1 MSPADFYNLTIA
13 EATLI
18 ANQYKVR
25 SKENYFLNYIAL
37 INALGQVSGGR
48 NFKPQHP
55 FEIGTGQSSPVI
67 NKETRDETLAF
78 LRERIE
84 AGE

>member
-1 MSPADFYNLTIA
+1 MSPDDFYGLTIA

-25 SKENYFLNYIAL
+25 TKENYFLNYIAL
-37 INALGQVSGGR
+37 VNALGQAHGGR
-48 NFKPQHP
+48 KFKPKHP
-55 FEIGTGQSSPVI
+55 FEVGEDNSKPII

-78 LRERIE
+78 LRERIK

>member
-25 SKENYFLNYIAL
+25 AKENYFLNYIAL
-37 INALGQVSGGR
+37 TNALGQMYGGR

>member
-1 MSPADFYNLTIA
+1 MSPSSFYELTIG

-25 SKENYFLNYIAL
+25 TKENYFLNYIAL
-37 INALGQVSGGR
+37 FNALGQTVHGR
-48 NFKPQHP
+48 KFNTCHP
-55 FEIGTGQSSPVI
+55 FDVADTQEKVVI

-78 LRERIE
+78 IKSRME